1 MLKRLKQR
9 INNANQMYK
18 YRTEHPDEIRSALED
33 RAREQQDHADTPPA
47 KAGPVTRFFRWLLYL
62 LSALITL
69 IALIGVP
76 RTEEPMFTLFSLCLL
91 LSFLYLAASLVN
103 PAIVFYRNSQFR
115 QYRLELFGFLSILF
129 IFLMVLF
136 RP

>member
-9 INNANQMYK
+9 INNAGQMHK
-18 YRTEHPDEIRSALED
+18 YRTGHPDEIRNALEE
-33 RAREQQDHADTPPA
+33 RARQPQDHANIPPA
-47 KAGPVTRFFRWLLYL
+47 KAGPVILFFRWLLYL
-62 LSALITL
+62 LTALIIL
-69 IALIGVP
+69 IVLIGVP
-76 RTEEPMFTLFSLCLL
+76 RTEQPMFTLFSLCLL
-91 LSFLYLAASLVN
+91 LSFLYLAASLAN
-103 PAIVFYRNSQFR
+103 PAIVFYRNSQLR